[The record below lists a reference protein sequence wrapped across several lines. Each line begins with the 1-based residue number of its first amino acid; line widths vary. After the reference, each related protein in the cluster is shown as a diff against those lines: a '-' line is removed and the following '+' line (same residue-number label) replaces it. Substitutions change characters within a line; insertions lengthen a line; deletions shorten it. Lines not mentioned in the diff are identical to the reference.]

1 MAIETTCIGAYPKP
15 SYLRVGN
22 WIESGDALRGEQET
36 RAFSYVTEHPD
47 EDDVELLDR
56 ATREVIEDQVA
67 CGIDIPTDGEQ
78 RRENY
83 IHYHCRHLKGF
94 DFAKLTTKVHRNGA
108 AIADLPTITGK
119 IVPRGNHFLDRDY
132 EMAQSC
138 TDRPVKI
145 TVPGPVTIID
155 TSADAHYKDERRL
168 AFDLAAA
175 LNYEIRA
182 LADAGCRHIQVDEPL
197 FVRNIDNALDYG
209 VECLERCFDGISD
222 DVQRTMHM
230 CCGYPGHLDDPDYL
244 KADPDGYARLAK
256 ALDASCINRISIED
270 AHRHNDLDLLGHFL
284 NTTIIFGSIAIASSR
299 IETVEEI
306 AARLTLALEH
316 IDRDRLVA
324 APDCG
329 LMMLDR
335 DLAMS
340 KLRALCEAARSV

>member
-1 MAIETTCIGAYPKP
+1 MKRIASGHTRNHPTCVLEIG
-15 SYLRVGN
+15 SN
-22 WIESGDALRGEQET
+22 Q
-36 RAFSYVTEHPD
+36 
-47 EDDVELLDR
+47 

-67 CGIDIPTDGEQ
+67 CGIDIPTHGEQ

-182 LADAGCRHIQVDEPL
+182 LGESA
-197 FVRNIDNALDYG
+197 
-209 VECLERCFDGISD
+209 
-222 DVQRTMHM
+222 
-230 CCGYPGHLDDPDYL
+230 
-244 KADPDGYARLAK
+244 
-256 ALDASCINRISIED
+256 
-270 AHRHNDLDLLGHFL
+270 
-284 NTTIIFGSIAIASSR
+284 
-299 IETVEEI
+299 
-306 AARLTLALEH
+306 
-316 IDRDRLVA
+316 
-324 APDCG
+324 
-329 LMMLDR
+329 
-335 DLAMS
+335 
-340 KLRALCEAARSV
+340 

>member
-22 WIESGDALRGEQET
+22 WCESREDAGDSPDV
-36 RAFSYVTEHPD
+36 RAFSYVAERPD
-47 EDDVELLDR
+47 DDAELLDR
-56 ATREVIEDQVA
+56 ATREAVQDQVS

-83 IHYHCRHLKGF
+83 IHYHCRHLEGF
-94 DFAKLTTKVHRNGA
+94 DFSKLTTKVHRNGA

-119 IVPRGNHFLDRDY
+119 IVPRGEHFLDNDY
-132 EMAQSC
+132 KIAQSC
-138 TDRPVKI
+138 TDHPVKI

-155 TSADAHYKDERRL
+155 TVADAHYMDERQL
-168 AFDLAAA
+168 AFDLADA

-182 LADAGCRHIQVDEPL
+182 LADSGCRHIQVDEPL
-197 FVRNIDNALDYG
+197 FVRNIENALNYG
-209 VECLERCFDGISD
+209 IECLERCFDGVPGS
-222 DVQRTMHM
+222 VQRTMHM

-244 KADPDGYARLAK
+244 KADADGYARLAK
-256 ALDASCINRISIED
+256 ALDASCIDRISIED
-270 AHRHNDLDLLGHFL
+270 AHRHNDLELLERFSG
-284 NTTIIFGSIAIASSR
+284 TTIIFGVVAIASSR
-299 IETVEEI
+299 VESVEEI
-306 AARLTLALEH
+306 IERLTSALEH
-316 IDRDRLVA
+316 IDRDRLIA

-340 KLRALCEAARSV
+340 KLRALCDAAQSV